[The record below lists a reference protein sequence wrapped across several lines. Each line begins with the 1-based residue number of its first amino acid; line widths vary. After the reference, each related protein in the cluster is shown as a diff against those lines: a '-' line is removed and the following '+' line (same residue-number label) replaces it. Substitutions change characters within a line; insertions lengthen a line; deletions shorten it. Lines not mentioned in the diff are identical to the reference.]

1 MSAPKDGKSPGA
13 VGYRR
18 PPLHTRFQPGQSGNP
33 AGRRKGQPSVSDLIL
48 REAARLVKVK
58 SGDGVETITKHEV
71 VVRQLWK
78 MAMQEDLAA
87 LRLLLM
93 FLAATPDSSGDGDP
107 QDETNAISLPAKP
120 DDETVRRMLAR
131 FTHLQPD
138 EKASP

>member
-18 PPLHTRFQPGQSGNP
+18 PPLHTRFQRGQSGNP

-87 LRLLLM
+87 IRLLLM

-107 QDETNAISLPAKP
+107 RDETNAISLPAKP